1 MPTVRFRKIDDTNLR
16 DHYYLTS
23 GDVCF
28 FLYEYTAGAG
38 YDGEANQLIY
48 NLKKKR
54 GAGGYQYKAGAIERC
69 AVDMGPA
76 LNPKWMEEAVL
87 VPTPPSKIKT
97 DPAYD
102 DRITRIC
109 NAIKS
114 TAKVDVRELVVQT
127 QSTDAVHEGERL
139 TPDQLKAIYQ
149 IDESLCGPGDPKYI
163 GVVDDMLTA
172 GAHFRAMKDTLQARF
187 PTSKISG
194 IFVTRRAIPNPFE
207 DVSIEDLLK

>member
-1 MPTVRFRKIDDTNLR
+1 
-16 DHYYLTS
+16 
-23 GDVCF
+23 
-28 FLYEYTAGAG
+28 LYEYTAGAG
-38 YDGEANQLIY
+38 YEGEANQLIY

-139 TPDQLKAIYQ
+139 PPWSAPLHVLRSSGTSPNFLMTFASPKLPVAGSPVRLNATAPTCPGLRDRASARMTTATGLRHSVGSPAATPSSAATKGSAT
-149 IDESLCGPGDPKYI
+149 K
-163 GVVDDMLTA
+163 
-172 GAHFRAMKDTLQARF
+172 
-187 PTSKISG
+187 
-194 IFVTRRAIPNPFE
+194 
-207 DVSIEDLLK
+207 